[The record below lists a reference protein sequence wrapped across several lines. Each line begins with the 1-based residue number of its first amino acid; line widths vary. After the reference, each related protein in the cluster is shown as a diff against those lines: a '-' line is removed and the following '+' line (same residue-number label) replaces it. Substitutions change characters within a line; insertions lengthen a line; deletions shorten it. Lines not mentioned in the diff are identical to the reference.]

1 MGTPYYP
8 VYLDLRGRPVVVI
21 GGGTVALGKVRG
33 LLEAGARVTVIS
45 PELHPELA
53 ELASRGELHYLPREY
68 QPGDLE
74 GYVLAFVATDDR
86 SVNAQ
91 VAREGK
97 ERRVW
102 VNAVDDPPNCDF
114 IMPAIVRK
122 GNITIAISTGG
133 GSPAAARK
141 LREELERMLG
151 DEYALMLDV
160 ASEVRQELRARG
172 IMPDPEVWNRALDET
187 LLSLLREGRREEAKE
202 RLRRSLLSAAEAVH
216 EG

>member
-1 MGTPYYP
+1 VPTPYYP
-8 VYLDLRGRPVVVI
+8 VYLDLRDRPVVVI
-21 GGGTVALGKVRG
+21 GGGTVALGKVKG
-33 LLEAGARVTVIS
+33 LLEAGARVTVVS

-53 ELASRGELHYLPREY
+53 ALARDGRVRHLPREY
-68 QPGDLE
+68 RPGDLE

-86 SVNAQ
+86 AVNAQ

-114 IMPAIVRK
+114 IMPAVVRK

-141 LREELERMLG
+141 LREELERLLG
-151 DEYALMLDV
+151 DEYALMLEV
-160 ASEVRQELRARG
+160 ASEVRQELRSRG
-172 IMPDPEVWNRALDET
+172 LMVDPETWNRALDET
-187 LLSLLREGRREEAKE
+187 LLSLLRQGRREEARE
-202 RLRRSLLSAAEAVH
+202 RLRRSLLAAEAVH